1 MSGTFGNNYKVTIF
15 GESHGEAIGVVID
28 GLPAGFTIDENNLK
42 NNMERRAPGRD
53 DFSTSR
59 KEPDKVKIV
68 SGFVKGKTTGT
79 PLCALVENQAQMSKD
94 YESIKRIIRPGH
106 ADYTGNIKFKGFEDF
121 RGGGH
126 FSGRITLGLVIA
138 GTIARQ
144 YLELHG
150 IKIGAHIARISNIND
165 CKLSGITED
174 IELLDKLKDMD
185 FPVIDSLSGEKM
197 KEKILEAKK
206 NGDSVGGIIECKAIG
221 LPAGIG
227 DPFFNSLES
236 TISLLVFSI
245 PAVKGIEFG
254 AGFEFAGMHG
264 SEANDEFYLSNDV
277 VKTRTNNNGGI
288 NGGISNGMPVIFS
301 VVVKPTPSIAAI
313 QHSLTLNDLVE
324 TELEIKGRHD
334 ACIVQRAVVVVESIT
349 AIALMEHIG
358 GTISG

>member
-1 MSGTFGNNYKVTIF
+1 MSGTYGNNYKVTIF
-15 GESHGEAIGVVID
+15 GESHGVTIGVVVD
-28 GLPAGFTIDENNLK
+28 GIPAGFAIDENNLQK
-42 NNMERRAPGRD
+42 NMERRAPGRD

-59 KEPDKVKIV
+59 KETDKVKIV
-68 SGFVKGKTTGT
+68 SGFVNGRTTGT
-79 PLCALVENQAQMSKD
+79 PLCALVDNQVQISQD
-94 YESIKRIIRPGH
+94 YEGVKRVIRPGH
-106 ADYTGNIKFKGFEDF
+106 ADYTGNIKYKGFEDF
-121 RGGGH
+121 RGGGN

-150 IKIGAHIARISNIND
+150 IKIGAHIARISNIED
-165 CKLSGITED
+165 AKLSKISED
-174 IELLDKLKDMD
+174 NELLGKLNDMD
-185 FPVIDSLSGEKM
+185 FPIIDSLSGERM

-227 DPFFNSLES
+227 EPFFNSLES
-236 TISLLVFSI
+236 TISSLAFSI

-254 AGFEFAGMHG
+254 SGFEFSSMHG
-264 SEANDEFYLSNDV
+264 SEANDEFYLSNGV

-288 NGGISNGMPVIFS
+288 NGGISNGMPVTFS
-301 VVVKPTPSIAAI
+301 VVLKPTPSISAI
-313 QHSLTLNDLVE
+313 QHSLTLHDLTE

-334 ACIVQRAVVVVESIT
+334 PCIVHRAVVVVESIT

-358 GTISG
+358 GRFND